1 MMSCPESSAGSPTPW
16 GLSLNNRMS
25 AATGASVWG
34 RRLSITRR
42 TTGEQVRRPIGEG
55 PSTAGSGPGSET
67 PSGVRS
73 ELRVGK

>member
-1 MMSCPESSAGSPTPW
+1 MSRIISGEPDTVGAVTQQQNVG
-16 GLSLNNRMS
+16 GG
-25 AATGASVWG
+25 GASVWG
-34 RRLSITRR
+34 RRLSITSR

-67 PSGVRS
+67 PSGVRN